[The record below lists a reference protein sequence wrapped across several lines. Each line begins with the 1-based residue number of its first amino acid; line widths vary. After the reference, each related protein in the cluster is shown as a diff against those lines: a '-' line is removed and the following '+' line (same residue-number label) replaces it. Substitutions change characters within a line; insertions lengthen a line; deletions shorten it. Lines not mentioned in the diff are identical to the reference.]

1 MDGDAL
7 DGAWTK
13 NIPRSDMYL
22 IVMEGVME
30 YFSKEQVKTCLNM
43 LCDSFEERVV
53 TGSEPEQIKYV
64 ETEIKTTES
73 KPKSEKEAAPEPII
87 NPAPVPAAQKRR
99 RSHAR

>member
-1 MDGDAL
+1 MSNEPKIKRKYGESEVTITFK
-7 DGAWTK
+7 GNNP
-13 NIPRSDMYL
+13 NIKED
-22 IVMEGVME
+22 VM
-30 YFSKEQVKTCLNM
+30 NM

-73 KPKSEKEAAPEPII
+73 KPKSEKEAAPKPII